1 MREKRRKKTRD
12 PTTLEDGTDFI
23 NDENQDQM
31 NFMNAPS
38 MLSDEEYIDEDQV
51 VSFMMTSVLYE
62 KTPWKNKYIY
72 KVECKSRSAQWSR
85 PAKPSMAYE
94 Y

>member
-1 MREKRRKKTRD
+1 MREKKRNKTRD
-12 PTTLEDGTDFI
+12 PTTLEEGTDFI

-51 VSFMMTSVLYE
+51 VSYIMTLVLYE
-62 KTPWKNKYIY
+62 KTAWKNKYIY
-72 KVECKSRSAQWSR
+72 KVEWKSRLAQ
-85 PAKPSMAYE
+85 
-94 Y
+94 

>member
-1 MREKRRKKTRD
+1 MREKKRNKTRD
-12 PTTLEDGTDFI
+12 PTTLEEGTDFI

-38 MLSDEEYIDEDQV
+38 MLSDEEYIDDEYSDEDQV

-62 KTPWKNKYIY
+62 KTAWKIKYNYI
-72 KVECKSRSAQWSR
+72 VESKSRLA
-85 PAKPSMAYE
+85 
-94 Y
+94 